1 MIIFALSL
9 AKPILNKIDIF
20 NIKIWVLPSIYIIII
35 IINFILY
42 YFKILI
48 SSFILFHFF
57 GLRKKRC
64 FIRWLFWIFVDKTDI
79 QIHKI
84 KNLIAEYKKE
94 FDNFHTMKNKIYYF
108 NF

>member
-57 GLRKKRC
+57 GLRKKEALLDGY
-64 FIRWLFWIFVDKTDI
+64 FGVLLIKLIFKYTKL
-79 QIHKI
+79 KI
-84 KNLIAEYKKE
+84 
-94 FDNFHTMKNKIYYF
+94 
-108 NF
+108 